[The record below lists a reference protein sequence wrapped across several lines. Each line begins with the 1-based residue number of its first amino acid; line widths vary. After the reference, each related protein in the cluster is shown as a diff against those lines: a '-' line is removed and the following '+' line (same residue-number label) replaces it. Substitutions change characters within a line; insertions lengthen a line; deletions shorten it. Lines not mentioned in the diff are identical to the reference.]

1 MGLMRTD
8 PQFLEGG
15 VSLTEFKELLS
26 IFSLPVTILPLI
38 LLLIKLAPISHLT
51 ADSVENAMFSKEKR
65 WIIRT
70 VKYIYRSLQFTIILF
85 AMSTIISETGLY
97 KWILYSGEGIFAFL
111 IIFAEFIFFYFVIV
125 NDENIKKKIK
135 NKIVYIFVI
144 KLINKNESVFN
155 NVLLVSF
162 ITIILLTY
170 SFILA
175 ITDAELN
182 IFSTR
187 GFLIKLSVAFI
198 LSLTIYPLVQPGLIL
213 NKWMNVKRESTFIK
227 EGNEIWYILH
237 PIGKEK
243 VLLGDGKSPDSCEK
257 KKIMQTES
265 LVGKTIYIEK
275 D

>member
-1 MGLMRTD
+1 M
-8 PQFLEGG
+8 
-15 VSLTEFKELLS
+15 TEFKELLS